1 MTDWAPKRFWTQAV
15 AVDRDTGFSV
25 ELDGRPVKTPY
36 KQALILPTR
45 AMAEAMAAEWQAQTD
60 LIDPTTMPVTRAA
73 NSAIDK
79 VAAQHGD
86 VVDLL
91 AAYGENDLLCY
102 RAAHPEELVAQQAAA
117 WDPWL
122 AWSAQALD
130 APLHVTTGVMPVDQ
144 PPASLARL
152 RARVAQFD
160 NFALTGFYDL
170 VQLSGSLVLAFAVA
184 KGKLTAENAWP
195 ISRIDEDFQISQWGD
210 DEEAAEVAAI
220 KRQAFIDGAAFI
232 AMSRTATGGHE

>member
-1 MTDWAPKRFWTQAV
+1 MTDWAPKRFWTRAEAV
-15 AVDRDTGFSV
+15 ERDTGFSV

-45 AMAEAMAAEWQAQTD
+45 AMAEAIAAEWQAQTD
-60 LIDPTTMPVTRAA
+60 LINPTTMPATRAA

-79 VAAQHGD
+79 VATQHGE
-86 VVDLL
+86 VVDIL

-102 RAAHPEELVAQQAAA
+102 RAAHPEALVAAQAAA

-144 PPASLARL
+144 PPASIARL
-152 RARVAQFD
+152 HARVAAFD
-160 NFALTGFYDL
+160 NFELTGFHDL

-184 KGKLTAENAWP
+184 QGKLTAAAAWP
-195 ISRIDEDFQISQWGD
+195 LSRIDEDFQISQWGD
-210 DEEAAEVAAI
+210 DAEAAEVSAT
-220 KRQAFIDGAAFI
+220 KRQAFIDADAFL
-232 AMSRTATGGHE
+232 AMARST

>member
-1 MTDWAPKRFWTQAV
+1 MTDWAPKRFWTQAE
-15 AVDRDTGFSV
+15 AVQRETGFSV

-36 KQALILPTR
+36 KQPLILPTH
-45 AMAEAMAAEWQAQTD
+45 AMAKAIAAEWQAQTD
-60 LIDPTTMPVTRAA
+60 LIDPTTMPATRAA

-79 VAAQHGD
+79 VAPQHAE
-86 VVDLL
+86 VVDIL
-91 AAYGENDLLCY
+91 ASYGGNDLLCY
-102 RAAHPEELVAQQAAA
+102 RAAQPQALVDQQAAA

-130 APLHVTTGVMPVDQ
+130 APLHVTTGVMPIDQ
-144 PPASLARL
+144 PPPSLARL
-152 RARVAQFD
+152 HLRVAGFD
-160 NFALTGFYDL
+160 NFELTGFHDL

-184 KGKLTAENAWP
+184 TGKLTADKAWP

-220 KRQAFIDGAAFI
+220 KRQAFIDGATFM
-232 AMSRTATGGHE
+232 AMSRAT